1 MATTVYQR
9 EISTGHLTDIRKD
22 WGAYTGL
29 VLLWARQF
37 FHDLFKSSMTYG
49 KLPLL
54 KNVQYYPSY
63 GISDLTQVNRH
74 KLWHPLKC
82 VLFAL
87 FLPEKKKN
95 SRRHQWFPRAEMTR
109 ETSLEILRW
118 QRVTIQIRVV
128 LLIGWS
134 KFPMRHDQSEALH
147 RTEYIRSDASSEW
160 NFCARFSDVTSQG
173 NPWWRH
179 RLSSVFRLAL
189 FDYLSLSNFVFELTY
204 ALKRWGCLS

>member
-9 EISTGHLTDIRKD
+9 EISTGHLTDIWKD

-49 KLPLL
+49 MLSLL
-54 KNVQYYPSY
+54 KTVQNYPSY

-87 FLPEKKKN
+87 FLPEKKQPTPSMISPRGNDKRNELRN
-95 SRRHQWFPRAEMTR
+95 STMI
-109 ETSLEILRW
+109 TSHYPDPSSASDWLK
-118 QRVTIQIRVV
+118 QISHAA
-128 LLIGWS
+128 W
-134 KFPMRHDQSEALH
+134 P
-147 RTEYIRSDASSEW
+147 IRSATQNW
-160 NFCARFSDVTSQG
+160 VYT
-173 NPWWRH
+173 
-179 RLSSVFRLAL
+179 
-189 FDYLSLSNFVFELTY
+189 
-204 ALKRWGCLS
+204 